1 MSHRDIDNTELD
13 RWKKKFLDALEV
25 HDRRE
30 KSLTNRIRLLRRGLV
45 SVSLAGDGL
54 DTALD
59 KELAALRTMLRA
71 EESEAGIDLLLER
84 IEKSVLRLD
93 SRKEQSHSAIQH
105 ALNASIKQLQELD
118 LPRELKRSVRQ
129 FAKSLPGKIKDAQN
143 HSALL
148 VEFLELLRAVVRE
161 LTFQPAPQTQST
173 AESFWTR
180 LFSGSAHEGA
190 PAVAPAPPRNHDMP
204 PSVSLN
210 GESARDDSGRKEDG
224 QPEAPGTQTARAE
237 PGSNRIVNASGAAAG
252 ASLTAIPEPSPA
264 EAEQRVGEQGEDE
277 SGSIPEEVLLN
288 REAAEAQ
295 TQAVETEEEPISSEP
310 GPGFSVIANH
320 AEPVLLRILENIYV
334 PEQSGALASKLRARI
349 NKGLNWYEF
358 VSVLEDIHALIIA
371 GMEEE
376 RAEFQR
382 FLNELNESLGQVQEY
397 VQFSREQANV
407 SQESEKALDE
417 AVRSGINDIAQT
429 VQGSE
434 DIGELKNA
442 VQSQLSTIIS
452 SMDQFR
458 ALKSEQQQ
466 SSQEHARQLEARLQ
480 AMEVETQELRLHLA
494 RQEQMASRDALTEL
508 PNRAAYD
515 RRIQH
520 ECEQWRSARAA
531 GRDEGLC
538 LVVGDVDHFK
548 RINDTYGHLAG
559 DKVLKIIAKEISS
572 NFRQRDFIARYGG
585 EEFVIV
591 MPSVHAQDAES
602 LINSVRQKIERCPF
616 HFREKQVQITMS
628 FGLTEIV
635 DADTPEKAFERAD
648 KALYH
653 AKEGGR
659 NQVCVAR
666 LSATGK
672 NAGSQ

>member
-1 MSHRDIDNTELD
+1 MSHRDIDKAELE

-25 HDRRE
+25 HDHRE
-30 KSLTNRIRLLRRGLV
+30 KSLINRIRLLRRGLV

-54 DTALD
+54 DAVLD

-71 EESEAGIDLLLER
+71 EESEVGIDLLLER

-93 SRKEQSHSAIQH
+93 SRKEQSHSAIQN
-105 ALNASIKQLQELD
+105 ALSTSIKQLQELD
-118 LPRELKRSVRQ
+118 LPRDLKRSVRQ

-143 HSALL
+143 HSQLL

-161 LTFQPAPQTQST
+161 LTFQLAPEGDPVSGG
-173 AESFWTR
+173 FWSR
-180 LFSGSAHEGA
+180 LFTGSSREGA
-190 PAVAPAPPRNHDMP
+190 PAVAVATDHDTPPPASPHAQR
-204 PSVSLN
+204 VS
-210 GESARDDSGRKEDG
+210 G
-224 QPEAPGTQTARAE
+224 AE
-237 PGSNRIVNASGAAAG
+237 PGEGQQSEPETQESSAEAHKSRIVNASGAAASV
-252 ASLTAIPEPSPA
+252 SLAAIAELSPVEDEPSVDEQEDDGSCSRTDEECLDC
-264 EAEQRVGEQGEDE
+264 EAV
-277 SGSIPEEVLLN
+277 
-288 REAAEAQ
+288 EAQ
-295 TQAVETEEEPISSEP
+295 TQTQTEEEAPSSEP
-310 GPGFSVIANH
+310 EPGFSVIANH

-334 PEQSGALASKLRARI
+334 PEQSVQLASKLRARI

-358 VSVLEDIHALIIA
+358 VSVLEDIHTLIIA

-417 AVRSGINDIAQT
+417 AVRSGINDIAET
-429 VQGSE
+429 VQVAE
-434 DIGELKNA
+434 DINELKSA

-458 ALKSEQQQ
+458 ALKGEQQQ
-466 SSQEHARQLEARLQ
+466 SSQEHTRQLEARLQ

-515 RRIQH
+515 RRIKH
-520 ECEQWRSARAA
+520 ECEQWRNARAA
-531 GRDEGLC
+531 GKNEGLC
-538 LVVGDVDHFK
+538 LVICDVDHFK

-585 EEFVIV
+585 EEFVILLS
-591 MPSVHAQDAES
+591 SVHVQEAEV

-635 DADTPEKAFERAD
+635 DADSPEKAFERAD
-648 KALYH
+648 KALYR

-666 LSATGK
+666 VAGNGK
-672 NAGSQ
+672 NADFP